1 MTLGKRIGKVFGAL
15 AYLLCVFLL
24 YRMGE
29 DGFML
34 VCMLMSLSLILFGVR
49 NLLFYFTMA
58 RHMVNGK
65 AILYVGVIGLDF
77 GIFSMTISRNQL
89 LAVVLYLLGARAFA
103 GVVDILR
110 AREAR
115 RHKAPSWRFNLAEG
129 IANIATAAATVVFG
143 LGLGNMRAVAAIY
156 SLGLVYSAVLNLI
169 SACQK
174 TAIVYIP

>member
-29 DGFML
+29 DGFKL

-77 GIFSMTISRNQL
+77 GIFSEWAVVYDQFLTISESIKKGGTLRRETDGELVPSPL
-89 LAVVLYLLGARAFA
+89 LSKLHSTITLLRGLQSDLGFTPSSRSRVVSFGKESEKTGNKFA
-103 GVVDILR
+103 DL
-110 AREAR
+110 
-115 RHKAPSWRFNLAEG
+115 
-129 IANIATAAATVVFG
+129 
-143 LGLGNMRAVAAIY
+143 
-156 SLGLVYSAVLNLI
+156 
-169 SACQK
+169 
-174 TAIVYIP
+174 